1 MKMPST
7 IKDISRLA
15 GVSFATVSRAL
26 NSTGR
31 MTVETRQKILR
42 IAAELKYSPNISAKG
57 LVTRKSYNIGVL
69 SMKEKVIHG
78 TFNEINEGIQDGV
91 GYDYTLV
98 CRKFETKEELEQIL
112 HTREFDGIIFISIF
126 AQDAEHIA
134 RLKELGKPLVVINRR
149 MVEAD
154 VYNVYA
160 EDRLGAMKACAHL
173 IQLGHTRIAY
183 MDGPADV
190 IAAAERRSGYRSA
203 LREAGIESKNDYII
217 RTNGL
222 PESGYD
228 GMNKLLAMEKS
239 PMAVFAYSDPVAIGV
254 VSAILRQGLRIPQD
268 IAVVAFDNM
277 FQSKYLVPSLTTIDK
292 PRVEMGR
299 KAALIISDILSGAA
313 PERKA
318 FSMDTRMV
326 VRESCGGSAD

>member
-1 MKMPST
+1 MPST

-26 NSTGR
+26 NGTGR
-31 MTVETRQKILR
+31 MKAETRQRILR
-42 IAAELKYSPNISAKG
+42 IASELYYAPNISAKS

-78 TFNEINEGIQDGV
+78 TFNEINEGIQEGV

-98 CRKFETKEELEQIL
+98 CRKFETREELDQIL

-126 AQDAEHIA
+126 AHDSEHIA
-134 RLKELGKPLVVINRR
+134 RLKELAKPLVVINRR
-149 MVEAD
+149 LAD
-154 VYNVYA
+154 ADLYNVYA

-173 IQLGHTRIAY
+173 IRLGHTRIAY

-190 IAAAERRSGYRSA
+190 VAAAERRSGYLGA
-203 LREAGIESKNDYII
+203 LQEAGLEIEGDFII

-222 PESGYD
+222 PESGFA
-228 GMNKLLAMEKS
+228 GMNRLLALEKS
-239 PMAVFAYSDPVAIGV
+239 PTAVFAYSDPVAIGV
-254 VSAILRQGLRIPQD
+254 VSAILRCGLRIPQD
-268 IAVVAFDNM
+268 IAVVSFDNM
-277 FQSKYLVPSLTTIDK
+277 FQSQYLVPSLTTVDK

-299 KAALIISDILSGAA
+299 RAAHLID
-313 PERKA
+313 RK
-318 FSMDTRMV
+318 SV
-326 VRESCGGSAD
+326 V